1 MGGARGEELVACRGV
16 GSAGPFRGCMQ
27 GAQPCPGGCGPIGQV
42 WPYPGGPGLTGQRRP
57 LSGSSALRGPVL
69 LYTLAST
76 WAGRGR
82 GSSSFSGSGPGG
94 WGGPGVL
101 HPDSLGLGPGRGA
114 WFCDLDIPTFLK
126 LSEEAAS
133 GLQCMERSGRGL
145 AGNELPCCRDGNG
158 ITAAGGISVRGGPSV
173 PTLSQVRV
181 GVPGTL
187 VRLPVRDACPPVLLL
202 RVPCCAQPSP
212 ESSAEGL
219 HRPGSALGMGRKP
232 SLRAPF
238 RFTSQSPAVQM
249 L

>member
-1 MGGARGEELVACRGV
+1 MSWRPWSHGAETASLWELCSEGP
-16 GSAGPFRGCMQ
+16 SAP
-27 GAQPCPGGCGPIGQV
+27 
-42 WPYPGGPGLTGQRRP
+42 
-57 LSGSSALRGPVL
+57 
-69 LYTLAST
+69 YTLAST
-76 WAGRGR
+76 RAGRGC

-114 WFCDLDIPTFLK
+114 WFCDLDIPTSLK

-133 GLQCMERSGRGL
+133 GLQCMEWSGRGR

-158 ITAAGGISVRGGPSV
+158 ITATGGISVKRRRAERARAFPGQGGCAWDAGEAP
-173 PTLSQVRV
+173 
-181 GVPGTL
+181 
-187 VRLPVRDACPPVLLL
+187 PVRDARPPVLLL
-202 RVPCCAQPSP
+202 RVPRFARPSP

-219 HRPGSALGMGRKP
+219 HRPGSALGMGCTP